1 MALPA
6 PAWLVPQLLHAVQ
19 HALAEHTAPTDAVA
33 VALSGGA
40 DSAMLAAHAAHAVQL
55 AGSGRPLCFFHVHH
69 GLQVYA
75 DAWQAHVHRLA
86 LMLGVPCLSRC
97 VQVQAAARHG
107 VEAAAR
113 HARRA
118 ALADMAGQAGVGHLL
133 LAHHQD
139 DQAETVLLRLLRG
152 AGSAGLA
159 AMAPASRHNGLLWL
173 RPWLDVPR
181 SGILQAAG
189 AFAVDTGWHP
199 VDDPSNRDDAY
210 TRSALRNRLVPH
222 LNQRWPAW
230 QATLGRHASQARET
244 ADLLESLAARLLAG
258 LEPAPDGLSF
268 SLRAWRLLTAAEQAL
283 VLRHWLQCNG
293 LPMPSQAR
301 LNDWMRQLRQLHAEG
316 HDRHMRVR
324 HADAWVCCHK
334 GRVVLQYGA

>member
-1 MALPA
+1 MAPSLPA
-6 PAWLVPQLLHAVQ
+6 WVVPELLHALQ
-19 HALAEHTAPTDAVA
+19 QALAEHAAPEDAVA

-40 DSAMLAAHAAHAVQL
+40 DSAMLAAHSAYAVRQGG
-55 AGSGRPLCFFHVHH
+55 ATRPLYFFHIHH
-69 GLQVYA
+69 GLQVHA
-75 DAWQAHVHRLA
+75 DAWQSHVHRLG
-86 LMLGVPCLSRC
+86 LLFDTPCLSRC
-97 VQVQAAARHG
+97 VRVQAAARHG

-113 HARRA
+113 NARRA
-118 ALADMAGQAGVGHLL
+118 ALVEMAAQVGVGHLL

-152 AGSAGLA
+152 AGPTGLA
-159 AMAPASRHNGLLWL
+159 AMAPASRQHGLVWL
-173 RPWLDVPR
+173 RPWLDAPR
-181 SGILQAAG
+181 SCILQAAE
-189 AFAVDTGWHP
+189 AFAPDTGWHAA
-199 VDDPSNRDDAY
+199 DDPSNRDDAY
-210 TRSALRNRLVPH
+210 TRSALRTRLVPH
-222 LNQRWPAW
+222 LNERWPAW
-230 QATLGRHASQARET
+230 QATLGRHARQARET

-258 LEPAPDGLSF
+258 LEPAPDGRSF